1 MLSDTRILDYDD
13 FTEDSDRWDFA
24 GFAGRWETLPDRI
37 IVGTRTTIAG
47 GGLRSNFAVLPG
59 TAVVLR
65 VSYSVRTTAL
75 ALLDAGA
82 VGDSGYRRF
91 GLRLGAEPNPD
102 AVVSEHY
109 EAKEEVTGLASIPD
123 LVPKV
128 GREYYVML
136 AVADAGTLAFG
147 VWPVD
152 GDGSAIEIR
161 DFGVRWSGRTWRMHA
176 AVDEGILSVFE
187 FWMIEFSD
195 IG

>member
-1 MLSDTRILDYDD
+1 LLRDTRILDYDD
-13 FTEDSDRWDFA
+13 FAKESDRWDFA

-37 IVGTRTTIAG
+37 VVGTRTTTAG
-47 GGLRSNFAVLPG
+47 GGLRSNFAVPPG

-65 VSYSVRTTAL
+65 VSYSVRTAAV

-91 GLRLGAEPNPD
+91 GLRIGAEPNPD

-109 EAKEEVTGLASIPD
+109 EATEEVTGLASIPD
-123 LVPKV
+123 LVPQV
-128 GREYYVML
+128 GHEYYVML
-136 AVADAGTLAFG
+136 AVADTGTLAFG

-161 DFGVRWSGRTWRMHA
+161 DFGELWSGRTWRMH
-176 AVDEGILSVFE
+176 VGVEEGILSVFE
-187 FWMIEFSD
+187 FWMVEFSD